1 MMNAQ
6 GTAGNMYLIIP
17 AFLTPFGRDAVAKLN
32 PKKLDDT
39 SATFIADL
47 FLEIVRGKS
56 PDTFANDITTEHGFK
71 VNSSMS
77 IKSLL
82 ESLVYIGR
90 EAVINNPVD
99 NNYKRLLYFDTD
111 GSVRFG
117 DNENVLSEETYDE
130 FVEFLKQY
138 KTFRV
143 DRNLAGD
150 YTATMNESLSVTD
163 SEGNVMMQYQPN
175 DNYVSYIIDN
185 QILTTDLDPNK
196 KARIF
201 SKPSLYFDCKLKYNF
216 VTPPPAND
224 PNAEGSATNSKKKVQ
239 EMATRDEVEET
250 LQNESTTK
258 IPKGAQRTDADAAA
272 IFEKTLKGFVSFMK
286 DLLAKRTITG
296 NEFVV
301 KYVNKKDG
309 KVYAE

>member
-32 PKKLDDT
+32 PKKLDDK

-82 ESLVYIGR
+82 ESLVYVGR

-117 DNENVLSEETYDE
+117 DNENVLSEETYNE
-130 FVEFLKQY
+130 FVEFLK
-138 KTFRV
+138 
-143 DRNLAGD
+143 
-150 YTATMNESLSVTD
+150 
-163 SEGNVMMQYQPN
+163 
-175 DNYVSYIIDN
+175 
-185 QILTTDLDPNK
+185 
-196 KARIF
+196 
-201 SKPSLYFDCKLKYNF
+201 
-216 VTPPPAND
+216 
-224 PNAEGSATNSKKKVQ
+224 
-239 EMATRDEVEET
+239 
-250 LQNESTTK
+250 
-258 IPKGAQRTDADAAA
+258 
-272 IFEKTLKGFVSFMK
+272 
-286 DLLAKRTITG
+286 
-296 NEFVV
+296 
-301 KYVNKKDG
+301 
-309 KVYAE
+309 